1 MRATCHAC
9 VLTLLA
15 FQYVVMNMS
24 ERQATCS
31 PVGLFRERLVLQG
44 AAVHGWA
51 ARASRL
57 LLVNRAL
64 HLAIKRGWQAICQPK
79 NGPPLVVSE
88 RRNNTLL
95 KAKRHSCSQNRAAT
109 PAYPQKAQSLYAR
122 TLAEPLAPSAHTQ
135 APKAAA
141 ARAVAAA
148 YASRRCAGRYWL
160 RSKTAGGAGARMAP
174 APEKGPKKLACG
186 VDTTARRGTRVT
198 RKAVGEGQ
206 VGLGSTVRN
215 NATGGPQ
222 PLLCA
227 CSDRLCMSTTTDSA
241 YLPQQ
246 ALQPRSR
253 GVGRA
258 AGAAERGLR
267 LQHDHLVGAVAQQ
280 RPRHVLRLLRARRPP
295 LQPPPTWASR
305 DTSVLSWQQS
315 RQPCLSIH
323 TAGCCRAGHAR
334 KRAAH
339 GRPAR
344 AARESGGGRRGA
356 PAARR
361 TPRTSPGCCR
371 SPRAGPCPS
380 RACRGRYPA
389 ACPPHWCPPRC
400 R

>member
-79 NGPPLVVSE
+79 NGPPLAVSE

-186 VDTTARRGTRVT
+186 VDTTARRSRVT
-198 RKAVGEGQ
+198 RKANGEGQ
-206 VGLGSTVRN
+206 GRFRVYGEKQRHRRAAASPVCLQRQTLHIHHN
-215 NATGGPQ
+215 
-222 PLLCA
+222 
-227 CSDRLCMSTTTDSA
+227 RLCLSATTSPA
-241 YLPQQ
+241 
-246 ALQPRSR
+246 AAQP
-253 GVGRA
+253 GRW
-258 AGAAERGLR
+258 
-267 LQHDHLVGAVAQQ
+267 
-280 RPRHVLRLLRARRPP
+280 ARR
-295 LQPPPTWASR
+295 
-305 DTSVLSWQQS
+305 
-315 RQPCLSIH
+315 
-323 TAGCCRAGHAR
+323 
-334 KRAAH
+334 
-339 GRPAR
+339 
-344 AARESGGGRRGA
+344 
-356 PAARR
+356 
-361 TPRTSPGCCR
+361 
-371 SPRAGPCPS
+371 
-380 RACRGRYPA
+380 
-389 ACPPHWCPPRC
+389 
-400 R
+400 

>member
-186 VDTTARRGTRVT
+186 VDT
-198 RKAVGEGQ
+198 
-206 VGLGSTVRN
+206 
-215 NATGGPQ
+215 ATGGPQ

-227 CSDRLCMSTTTDSA
+227 CSVRLCISTTTDSA

-258 AGAAERGLR
+258 ARAAERGLC
-267 LQHDHLVGAVAQQ
+267 LQHDHLVSAVAQQ
-280 RPRHVLRLLRARRPP
+280 RPRHVLRLLHARRPP
-295 LQPPPTWASR
+295 LQSPPTWASR
-305 DTSVLSWQQS
+305 DTSIISWQQS
-315 RQPCLSIH
+315 GQPCLSIH

-344 AARESGGGRRGA
+344 AARASGGGRRGA